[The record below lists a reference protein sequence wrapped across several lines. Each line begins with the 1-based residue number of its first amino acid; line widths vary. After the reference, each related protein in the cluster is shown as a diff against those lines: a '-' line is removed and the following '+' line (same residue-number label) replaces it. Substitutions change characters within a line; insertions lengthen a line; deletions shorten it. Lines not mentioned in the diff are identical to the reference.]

1 LNGKLLVMPV
11 AATPEAER
19 ARREKIAAK
28 LRGRTLSEET
38 RRRMSES
45 AIIRSMEVLEN
56 RARSARTPDA
66 EDLLA
71 RA

>member
-1 LNGKLLVMPV
+1 MPS

-28 LRGRTLSEET
+28 MRGRTLSDET

-45 AIIRSMEVLEN
+45 AILRSMKNLET
-56 RARSARTPDA
+56 RARVERTPDV
-66 EDLLA
+66 EELLA